1 MAQTAMDAAR
11 STLILNA
18 NLPVGAAGIPGTQL
32 TALPATAMR
41 LALTSTASTGAAAGT
56 ELSGTGYTLHGIA
69 GNTASA
75 VSSAGS
81 NVTLPATPSP
91 FSWTF
96 SFAASIVSLE
106 LIDGSN
112 GRVWYGNWNGQPIAV
127 ASGNTFSVA
136 VAAIQAGGF

>member
-1 MAQTAMDAAR
+1 MAQVAIDAAK
-11 STLILNA
+11 STLMLNA
-18 NLPVGAAGIPGTQL
+18 LLPVGAAGIPGTQL
-32 TALPATAMR
+32 TALPATAM
-41 LALTSTASTGAAAGT
+41 SGSGYVAG
-56 ELSGTGYTLHGIA
+56 GIA

-106 LIDGSN
+106 LTDGSG

-127 ASGNTFSVA
+127 ASGNTFAVA

>member
-1 MAQTAMDAAR
+1 MAQVAIDAAK
-11 STLILNA
+11 STLMLNA
-18 NLPVGAAGIPGTQL
+18 LLPVGALGIPGTQL
-32 TALPATAMR
+32 TALPATAMK

-69 GNTASA
+69 SNTQSTA
-75 VSSAGS
+75 SSAGS
-81 NVTLPATPSP
+81 SVTLPATPSP

-106 LIDGSN
+106 FIDGSN

-127 ASGNTFSVA
+127 ASGNTFAVA
-136 VAAIQAGGF
+136 VAAIVAGGF